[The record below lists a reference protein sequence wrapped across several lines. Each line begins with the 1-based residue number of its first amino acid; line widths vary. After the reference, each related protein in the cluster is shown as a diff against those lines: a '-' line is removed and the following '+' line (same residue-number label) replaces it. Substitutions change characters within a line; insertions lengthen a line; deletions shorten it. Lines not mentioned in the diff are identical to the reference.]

1 MKDLLCD
8 ISAFRYWRLPPQVRA
23 LCPPLPRPEEDR
35 QRYDLARNPTAAVA
49 LGFPLYTL
57 VRTRNKRTCP
67 ASIRQRLFLGEL
79 PRESVLETEHGFLV
93 TSPLL
98 TAFIMSRHL
107 TDLQLLLVLAEMCGL
122 FTVCALPAALEAELS
137 RAIESGAIPATL
149 GWARCPSEDGS
160 ASNLWRRD
168 ALVLGEDLDRFCSDV
183 CGMRYGKRFV
193 AASHLVPLGAAS
205 PFEVETYLLLGLPRS
220 LGGEGFCGIELNV
233 EVALSASARAI
244 VGKSR
249 VYIDLLLSSP
259 DGERQVAIECQGKG
273 SHGRAGD
280 GLRDVDRMT
289 ALQAMGYD
297 VFLLT
302 HGQISDEDRFHAI
315 VKAVCRL
322 LDVEY
327 RDKSLEEQGAEALL
341 RSELFV
347 DWPKLGEIDKK
358 MPVRHK
364 KARSWTVA
372 NLSE

>member
-8 ISAFRYWRLPPQVRA
+8 ISAFRYWRLPPQALA

-35 QRYDLARNPTAAVA
+35 QRYGLARNPTAAVV
-49 LGFPLYTL
+49 LGLPLHTL
-57 VRTRNKRTCP
+57 VGTRNKRTCP
-67 ASIRQRLFLGEL
+67 ASVRQRLFLGEL

-137 RAIESGAIPATL
+137 RAIESGAIPATF
-149 GWARCPSEDGS
+149 GWARCPSEDG
-160 ASNLWRRD
+160 AVSNLWRRD
-168 ALVLGEDLDRFCSDV
+168 ALVLDGDLDRFCSDV

-193 AASHLVPLGAAS
+193 AVSHLVPLGAAS

-233 EVALSASARAI
+233 EVMLSTSARSI

-259 DGERQVAIECQGKG
+259 NGKRQVAIECQGKA

-280 GLRDVDRMT
+280 GLRDADRMT

-302 HGQISDEDRFHAI
+302 HGQISDEDRFRAI

-327 RDKSLEEQGAEALL
+327 RDKSSEEQGAEALL

-347 DWPKLGEIDKK
+347 DWSKLGEIDKK
-358 MPVRHK
+358 MPVRYK
-364 KARSWTVA
+364 KARSWTAA

>member
-57 VRTRNKRTCP
+57 VRSRNKRTCP

-79 PRESVLETEHGFLV
+79 PRES
-93 TSPLL
+93 
-98 TAFIMSRHL
+98 
-107 TDLQLLLVLAEMCGL
+107 GL
-122 FTVCALPAALEAELS
+122 FAVCALPAALEAELS
-137 RAIESGAIPATL
+137 RAIDSGAISTTF
-149 GWARCPSEDGS
+149 GWVRCPSEDGT

-168 ALVLGEDLDRFCSDV
+168 ALVLGGDLDRFCSDV
-183 CGMRYGKRFV
+183 CGMRYGNRFIAV
-193 AASHLVPLGAAS
+193 SQLVPLGAAS
-205 PFEVETYLLLGLPRS
+205 PFEVEAYLLLALPRS

-233 EVALSASARAI
+233 EVMLSTSARAI

-259 DGERQVAIECQGKG
+259 DGRRQVAIECQGKA

-280 GLRDVDRMT
+280 GLRDADRMT

-297 VFLLT
+297 VLLLT
-302 HGQISDEDRFHAI
+302 HRQISDEDRFRAI
-315 VKAVCRL
+315 VKAICRM
-322 LDVEY
+322 LDAEY
-327 RDKSLEEQGAEALL
+327 RDKSSDEQRAETLL

-347 DWPKLGEIDKK
+347 DWTKLGVIDGK
-358 MPVRHK
+358 MPVRRK
-364 KARSWTVA
+364 TARSWTAAV
-372 NLSE
+372 LSE

>member
-8 ISAFRYWRLPPQVRA
+8 ISAFRYWRLPPQALA

-35 QRYDLARNPTAAVA
+35 QRYGLARNPTAAVV
-49 LGFPLYTL
+49 LGLPLHTL
-57 VRTRNKRTCP
+57 VGTRNKRTCP
-67 ASIRQRLFLGEL
+67 ASVRQRLFLGEL

-137 RAIESGAIPATL
+137 RAIESGAIPATF
-149 GWARCPSEDGS
+149 GWARCPSEDG
-160 ASNLWRRD
+160 AVSNLWRRD
-168 ALVLGEDLDRFCSDV
+168 ALVLDGDLDRFCSDV

-193 AASHLVPLGAAS
+193 AVSHLVPLGAAS

-233 EVALSASARAI
+233 EVMLSTSARSI

-259 DGERQVAIECQGKG
+259 NGKRQVAIECQGKA

-280 GLRDVDRMT
+280 GLRDADRMT

-302 HGQISDEDRFHAI
+302 HGQISDEDRFRAI

-327 RDKSLEEQGAEALL
+327 RDKSSEEQGAEALL

-347 DWPKLGEIDKK
+347 DWSKLGEIDKK
-358 MPVRHK
+358 IPVRYK
-364 KARSWTVA
+364 KARSWAAA

>member
-8 ISAFRYWRLPPQVRA
+8 ISAFRYWRLPPQALA

-35 QRYDLARNPTAAVA
+35 QRYGLARNPTAAVV
-49 LGFPLYTL
+49 LGLPLHTL
-57 VRTRNKRTCP
+57 VGTRNKRTCP
-67 ASIRQRLFLGEL
+67 ASVRQRLFLGEL

-137 RAIESGAIPATL
+137 RAIESGAIPATF
-149 GWARCPSEDGS
+149 GWARCPSEDG
-160 ASNLWRRD
+160 AVSNLWRRD
-168 ALVLGEDLDRFCSDV
+168 ALVLDGDLDRFCSDV

-193 AASHLVPLGAAS
+193 AVSHLVPLGAAS
-205 PFEVETYLLLGLPRS
+205 PFEVETYLLFGLPRS

-233 EVALSASARAI
+233 EVVLSTSAQSI

-259 DGERQVAIECQGKG
+259 NGKRQVAIECQGKA

-280 GLRDVDRMT
+280 GLRDADRMT

-302 HGQISDEDRFHAI
+302 HGQISDEDRFRAI

-327 RDKSLEEQGAEALL
+327 RDKSSEEQGAEALL

-347 DWPKLGEIDKK
+347 DWSKLGEIDKK
-358 MPVRHK
+358 MPVRYK
-364 KARSWTVA
+364 KARSWTAA

>member
-1 MKDLLCD
+1 M
-8 ISAFRYWRLPPQVRA
+8 
-23 LCPPLPRPEEDR
+23 
-35 QRYDLARNPTAAVA
+35 AAVV
-49 LGFPLYTL
+49 LGLPLYTL

-67 ASIRQRLFLGEL
+67 VSIRQRLFLGEL

-107 TDLQLLLVLAEMCGL
+107 TDLQLLFVLAELCGL
-122 FTVCALPAALEAELS
+122 FAVCALPAALEAMLS
-137 RAIESGAIPATL
+137 RAIRSGAIPKSF
-149 GWARCPSEDGS
+149 GWERCPSEDGT
-160 ASNLWRRD
+160 ASNLWRRE

-183 CGMRYGKRFV
+183 CGMRYGKRFIAV
-193 AASHLVPLGAAS
+193 SHLVPLGAAS

-220 LGGEGFCGIELNV
+220 LGGEGFCDIELNV
-233 EVALSASARAI
+233 EVALNTSARAI

-259 DGERQVAIECQGKG
+259 DGERQVAIECQGKA

-280 GLRDVDRMT
+280 GLRDADRMT

-297 VFLLT
+297 VLLLT
-302 HGQISDEDRFHAI
+302 HGQISDEDRFRAI
-315 VKAVCRL
+315 VKAVCRM

-327 RDKSLEEQGAEALL
+327 LDKSLDKQRAEALL

-347 DWPKLGEIDKK
+347 DWSKLGEIGKK
-358 MPVRHK
+358 MPGRYK
-364 KARSWTVA
+364 KARSWTA
-372 NLSE
+372 ADLSE

>member
-8 ISAFRYWRLPPQVRA
+8 ISAFRYWRLPPQALA

-35 QRYDLARNPTAAVA
+35 QRYGLARNPTAAVV
-49 LGFPLYTL
+49 LGLPLHTL
-57 VRTRNKRTCP
+57 VGTRNKRTCP
-67 ASIRQRLFLGEL
+67 ASVRQRLFLGEL

-137 RAIESGAIPATL
+137 RAIESGAIPATF
-149 GWARCPSEDGS
+149 GWARCPSEDG
-160 ASNLWRRD
+160 AVSNLWRRD
-168 ALVLGEDLDRFCSDV
+168 ALVLDGDLDRFCSDV

-193 AASHLVPLGAAS
+193 AVSHLVPLGAAS

-249 VYIDLLLSSP
+249 VYIDLLLSSL

-280 GLRDVDRMT
+280 GLRDADRMT

-302 HGQISDEDRFHAI
+302 HGQISDEDRFRAI

-327 RDKSLEEQGAEALL
+327 RDKSSEEQGAEALL

-347 DWPKLGEIDKK
+347 DWSKLGEIDKK
-358 MPVRHK
+358 MPVRYK
-364 KARSWTVA
+364 KARSWTAA

>member
-8 ISAFRYWRLPPQVRA
+8 ISAFKYWRLPPQARA

-35 QRYDLARNPTAAVA
+35 RRCELARNPTATVV

-57 VRTRNKRTCP
+57 VRTRGKRTCP

-98 TAFIMSRHL
+98 TAFVMSRHL
-107 TDLQLLLVLAEMCGL
+107 TDLQLLFVLAELCGL
-122 FTVCALPAALEAELS
+122 FAVCALPAALEAELS
-137 RAIESGAIPATL
+137 RAIRSGAIPKSF
-149 GWARCPSEDGS
+149 GWARCPSEDGT
-160 ASNLWRRD
+160 ASNLWRRE

-183 CGMRYGKRFV
+183 CGMRYGKRFIAV
-193 AASHLVPLGAAS
+193 SHLVPLGAAS

-220 LGGEGFCGIELNV
+220 LGGEGFCDIELNV
-233 EVALSASARAI
+233 EVALNTSARAI

-259 DGERQVAIECQGKG
+259 DGERQVAIECQGKA

-280 GLRDVDRMT
+280 GLRDADRMT

-347 DWPKLGEIDKK
+347 DWSKLGEIDKK